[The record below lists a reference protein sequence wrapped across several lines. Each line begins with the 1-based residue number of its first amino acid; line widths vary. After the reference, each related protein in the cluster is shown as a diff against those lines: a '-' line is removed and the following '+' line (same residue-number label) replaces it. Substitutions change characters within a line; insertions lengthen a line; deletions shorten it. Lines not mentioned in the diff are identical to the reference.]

1 VVSPQHEQLVL
12 EIVRLSLT
20 AVILALIALILS

>member
-1 VVSPQHEQLVL
+1 VSPEHEQLVL

>member
-1 VVSPQHEQLVL
+1 LSPEHERLVL

-20 AVILALIALILS
+20 AVILALIALILG